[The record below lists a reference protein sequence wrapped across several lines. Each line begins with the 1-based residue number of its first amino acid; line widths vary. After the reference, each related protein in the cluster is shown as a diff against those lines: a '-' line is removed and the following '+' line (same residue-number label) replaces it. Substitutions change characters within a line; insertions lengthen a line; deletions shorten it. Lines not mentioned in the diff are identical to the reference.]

1 MKGREKAFE
10 RAKKKAENVARDPEK
25 VKQIIDSAL
34 HKAASQKTS
43 SQFEEIADKFQALIR
58 LVKSWLNKEYKAI
71 PWQTIVLSVTAIV
84 YFVTPFDAIF
94 DFIPLLGFVDD
105 VAVLTAVLSSI
116 NHDIQKFMEWENRA
130 NEEKDGPASGVVEA
144 DFEEVP
150 QDGRPEA

>member
-1 MKGREKAFE
+1 MHTRGKAFD
-10 RAKKKAENVARDPEK
+10 RAKQKAASVTRDPEK
-25 VKQIIDSAL
+25 VKKIIDSAL
-34 HKAASQKTS
+34 QKAAAAKTS
-43 SQFEEIADKFQALIR
+43 SQFQEITDKFQALIR
-58 LVKSWLNKEYKAI
+58 LVKSWLNKEYLVT

-116 NHDIQKFMEWENRA
+116 NHDLDKFMEWENKSVQEDQPVA
-130 NEEKDGPASGVVEA
+130 GAIDA

-150 QDGRPEA
+150 GNGKSEA